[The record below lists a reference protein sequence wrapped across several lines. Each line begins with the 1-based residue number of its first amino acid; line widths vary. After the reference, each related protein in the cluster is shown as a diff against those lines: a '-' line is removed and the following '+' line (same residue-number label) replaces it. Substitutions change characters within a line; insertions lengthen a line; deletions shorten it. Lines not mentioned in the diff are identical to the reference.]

1 MRRCEA
7 GPIRSVLTTGG
18 GSGRRFRVR
27 RLGVVLLLAVALLV
41 LGGCVADP
49 PPLMGTAVSGN
60 HQATVSWQAPLGIPF
75 PITAYEVTPWI
86 GQVPQ
91 NPIRFNSTAT
101 TQTVTGLT
109 NGATYTF
116 TVVAINT
123 LGSDSASSDSSNPV
137 TPSAET
143 AAVAA
148 GAGHT
153 CAIVAGGA
161 VDCWGYNGYG
171 QLGDG
176 TTTDSSTPVAVTG
189 LTGAT
194 AITAGYGH
202 TCAIVAGGASVDC
215 WGYNANAQ
223 LGDGTNTDS
232 STPVAVTW
240 P

>member
-1 MRRCEA
+1 
-7 GPIRSVLTTGG
+7 
-18 GSGRRFRVR
+18 
-27 RLGVVLLLAVALLV
+27 
-41 LGGCVADP
+41 
-49 PPLMGTAVSGN
+49 
-60 HQATVSWQAPLGIPF
+60 VSWQAPLGIPF

-86 GQVPQ
+86 GQVRQ

-189 LTGAT
+189 LTGASAIAGGYGHTCAIVAGGAADCWGYNGYGQLGDGTTTDSSSPVAVTGLTGAT

>member
-1 MRRCEA
+1 
-7 GPIRSVLTTGG
+7 
-18 GSGRRFRVR
+18 
-27 RLGVVLLLAVALLV
+27 VA
-41 LGGCVADP
+41 
-49 PPLMGTAVSGN
+49 
-60 HQATVSWQAPLGIPF
+60 
-75 PITAYEVTPWI
+75 
-86 GQVPQ
+86 
-91 NPIRFNSTAT
+91 
-101 TQTVTGLT
+101 VTGLT
-109 NGATYTF
+109 GAS
-116 TVVAINT
+116 AI
-123 LGSDSASSDSSNPV
+123 
-137 TPSAET
+137 
-143 AAVAA
+143 A
-148 GAGHT
+148 GGYGHT

-161 VDCWGYNGYG
+161 ADCWGYNGYG

-176 TTTDSSTPVAVTG
+176 TTTDSSSPVAVTG